1 MSTASTY
8 PRLRHIA
15 AATAVAALACLTVS
29 CSAASGPDTARS
41 APAAEKT
48 AGKETAAAETAADAT
63 QEFTGPRVRDA
74 FAGLQTTLVAPCAD
88 CGDNLDRV
96 HLELGN
102 LDRAMRKDPQ
112 GSSHFAEPLELI
124 GKLNE
129 TLGQDTSTENL
140 RTHQKELFDTRDRI
154 NTWMQGHPEDYR

>member
-1 MSTASTY
+1 MSAASTY
-8 PRLRHIA
+8 PRLRRIA
-15 AATAVAALACLTVS
+15 AAAVAALTCLTVS
-29 CSAASGPDTARS
+29 CSAASGPDTA
-41 APAAEKT
+41 
-48 AGKETAAAETAADAT
+48 
-63 QEFTGPRVRDA
+63 QEFTGTRVRDA

-102 LDRAMRKDPQ
+102 LDRAMREDPQ
-112 GSSHFAEPLELI
+112 GSSHFAEPLEMI

-129 TLGQDTSTENL
+129 TLGRDTSTENL

-154 NTWMQGHPEDYR
+154 NTWMQAHPEDYR